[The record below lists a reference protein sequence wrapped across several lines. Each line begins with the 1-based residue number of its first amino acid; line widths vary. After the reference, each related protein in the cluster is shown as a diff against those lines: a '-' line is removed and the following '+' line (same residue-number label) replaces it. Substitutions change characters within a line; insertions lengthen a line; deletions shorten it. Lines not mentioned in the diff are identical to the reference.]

1 MLAGNGGG
9 TKSANPKRSETIHEW
24 GECAVLEGC
33 ALLALN
39 LPDFSPAW
47 ALGASLVLSLAAW
60 LKGSLSPSGALAA
73 WVVGSAIGV
82 GLGLGGF
89 AVLCVFFATSTL
101 LGRVGKPL
109 KAELQ
114 AHYSK
119 GDRRDAWQ
127 VFANGGV
134 AALCALLVSLQRGT
148 LANAELSAAE
158 LPFALAACASLASAN
173 ADTWATELGVLSR
186 SDPVHLLRWKRVPRG
201 TSGAV
206 SVLGLFVAAAG
217 ALCIAVSAALF
228 MPLPIHAV
236 LALVVVASA
245 GWLGALLDSVL
256 GAALQRQQR
265 CAVCQR
271 VVEASAHCGS
281 ATEAWGPRHLVLNN
295 DHVNLAANALAAL
308 LAYGLVS

>member
-1 MLAGNGGG
+1 MA
-9 TKSANPKRSETIHEW
+9 W
-24 GECAVLEGC
+24 GR

-39 LPDFSPAW
+39 FPVFSPEW

-60 LKGSLSPSGALAA
+60 LKGSLSPSGSLGA
-73 WVVGSAIGV
+73 WFVGSAIGL

-101 LGRVGKPL
+101 LGRVGKHV

-134 AALCALLVSLQRGT
+134 AALCALLVWLQRGT
-148 LANAELSAAE
+148 LENAELSAAE
-158 LPFALAACASLASAN
+158 LPLALAACASLASAN

-186 SDPVHLLRWKRVPRG
+186 AEPLHLLRWQRVPRG

-206 SVLGLFVAAAG
+206 SVLGLWVAAAG
-217 ALCIAVSAALF
+217 ALCIAVSAVLL
-228 MPLPIHAV
+228 MPLPIHSA
-236 LALVVVASA
+236 LALVVVSSA
-245 GWLGALLDSVL
+245 GWLGALLDSAL

-265 CAVCQR
+265 CALCQR
-271 VVEASAHCGS
+271 IVEATVHCAS
-281 ATEAWGPRHLVLNN
+281 ATAAWGPRHRVMNN
-295 DHVNLAANALAAL
+295 DQVNLVANALAAL